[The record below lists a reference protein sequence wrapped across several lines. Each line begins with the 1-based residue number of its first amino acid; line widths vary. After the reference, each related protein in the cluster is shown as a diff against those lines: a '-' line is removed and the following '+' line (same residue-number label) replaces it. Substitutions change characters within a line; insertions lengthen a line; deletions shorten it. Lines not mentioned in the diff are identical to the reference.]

1 MALGE
6 IATIG
11 DIENFR
17 GYYMTDG
24 LTSNRKNSSNIFK
37 HGLNN
42 IETFKKTRKGGKPH
56 DRN

>member
-6 IATIG
+6 ITTIG

-24 LTSNRKNSSNIFK
+24 LTKQQNSYRPEY
-37 HGLNN
+37 L
-42 IETFKKTRKGGKPH
+42 
-56 DRN
+56 